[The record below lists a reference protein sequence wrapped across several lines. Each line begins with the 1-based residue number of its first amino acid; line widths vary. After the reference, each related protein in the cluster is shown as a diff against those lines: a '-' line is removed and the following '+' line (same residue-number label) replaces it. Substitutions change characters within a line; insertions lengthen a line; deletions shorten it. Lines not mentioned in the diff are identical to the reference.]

1 MKKGES
7 MKVLLAV
14 TMTMLI
20 GSSAF
25 AACSVTT
32 PGECSDKASCEGLSD
47 AARKWTF
54 TENAPV
60 KCMSS
65 DGPVATNCTENKDGS
80 RGSKSITPGVAPTT
94 DSTGKGVTR

>member
-1 MKKGES
+1 

-25 AACSVTT
+25 AACSVST
-32 PGECSDKASCEGLSD
+32 PNECTDKAACEGLSD
-47 AARKWTF
+47 SAKKFTF
-54 TENAPV
+54 VPNGTA
-60 KCMSS
+60 KCISS

-80 RGSKSITPGVAPTT
+80 RGGVVTKT
-94 DSTGKGVTR
+94 DPAKADKAVDGNVSR